1 MFCCLAFPAYVSI
14 IQGGSDILGENLIKP
29 LYGEKINDKKL
40 LKIMRLSVIG
50 ITLIGVALSL
60 YKSEIYELVG
70 ESSALSLVALF
81 VPLVS
86 GLYWKKANALGAIL
100 SMTLGTGVWTYFEFF
115 ENKIPSMIWGL
126 LASIVGMFVGSIIT
140 KTSLK

>member
-1 MFCCLAFPAYVSI
+1 
-14 IQGGSDILGENLIKP
+14 
-29 LYGEKINDKKL
+29 
-40 LKIMRLSVIG
+40 MRLSVIG

-81 VPLVS
+81 VPLVF

-115 ENKIPSMIWGL
+115 ENKIP
-126 LASIVGMFVGSIIT
+126 
-140 KTSLK
+140 